1 MADRAK
7 PLSDGD
13 ISKIISH
20 ALDRGAVL
28 PEQSFPPTDAR
39 TQFRHQDTVATLEE
53 RRRIKAVWNDIA
65 HTWNYDVRGHD
76 LDGNELTIRIVPTD
90 DDTGIVSMTGF

>member
-1 MADRAK
+1 M
-7 PLSDGD
+7 
-13 ISKIISH
+13 
-20 ALDRGAVL
+20 
-28 PEQSFPPTDAR
+28 
-39 TQFRHQDTVATLEE
+39 LEE

>member
-1 MADRAK
+1 MT
-7 PLSDGD
+7 G
-13 ISKIISH
+13 
-20 ALDRGAVL
+20 GAVL
-28 PEQSFPPTDAR
+28 PSNH
-39 TQFRHQDTVATLEE
+39 FRRRMRERNFDMQDTVAVLEE

-90 DDTGIVSMTGF
+90 DDTGIVLVTGF